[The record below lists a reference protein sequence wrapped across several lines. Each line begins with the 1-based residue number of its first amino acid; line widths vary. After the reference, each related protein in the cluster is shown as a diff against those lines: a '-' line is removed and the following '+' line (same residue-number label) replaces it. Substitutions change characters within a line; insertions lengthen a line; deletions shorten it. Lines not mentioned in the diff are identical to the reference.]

1 MDTKKSSATLE
12 KLQQSL
18 KKKEME
24 AMAAQEKG
32 QKSVYANLA
41 LEINLLKTKIKKI
54 QMGSK

>member
-1 MDTKKSSATLE
+1 MKFKKSPETLE

-18 KKKEME
+18 KKKEM
-24 AMAAQEKG
+24 AALAAQEKG

-41 LEINLLKTKIKKI
+41 LEINLLKTKIKKA